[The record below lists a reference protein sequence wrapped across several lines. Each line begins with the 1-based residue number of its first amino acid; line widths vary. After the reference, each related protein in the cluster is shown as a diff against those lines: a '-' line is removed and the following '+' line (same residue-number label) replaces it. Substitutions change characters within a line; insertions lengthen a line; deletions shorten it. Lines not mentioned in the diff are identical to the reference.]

1 MKFILGSAQLG
12 FKYGLKKK
20 KINNKELDKIREILK
35 KNSLSTFDTAINY
48 GNSQKRIG
56 NLKIK
61 KKIITKIKLPKNN
74 RINFKNWYD
83 KVLLNTLDD
92 LKTKKIYALLIHN
105 TSDILRKNPELLNA
119 VLKSKRE
126 KLVSKVGISVYDLK
140 EVNDVLKFWKPDII
154 QIPLNIF
161 DQRFL
166 KKNFLKK
173 LKNQNIEIHV
183 RSCFLNGVLLK
194 DKLNKGNLKS
204 RDLFKKFINWCKK
217 KKISQLAAC
226 LHFVKKIKYIDG
238 VVVGFDSSK
247 QLKEIMYSFKKKLVL
262 VPNDFANNE
271 RKLID
276 PRKWRTN

>member
-20 KINNKELDKIREILK
+20 KINDKELDKIHEILK

-48 GNSQKRIG
+48 GDSQKRIG

-92 LKTKKIYALLIHN
+92 LKTKKIYAILIHN

-204 RDLFKKFINWCKK
+204 RDLFKKFIDWCKK

-226 LHFVKKIKYIDG
+226 LHFIKKIKDIDG
-238 VVVGFDSSK
+238 VVVGFDNSK

-276 PRKWRTN
+276 PRKWRIN

>member
-20 KINNKELDKIREILK
+20 KINDKELDKIHEILK
-35 KNSLSTFDTAINY
+35 KNLLSTFDTAINY

-105 TSDILRKNPELLNA
+105 TSDISRKNPELLNA

-183 RSCFLNGVLLK
+183 RSCFLNGALLK

-204 RDLFKKFINWCKK
+204 RDLFKKFINWCEK
-217 KKISQLAAC
+217 KKISQLTAC
-226 LHFVKKIKYIDG
+226 LHFIKKIKYIDG
-238 VVVGFDSSK
+238 VVVGFDNSK

-276 PRKWRTN
+276 PRKWRIN

>member
-20 KINNKELDKIREILK
+20 KINDKELDKIHEILK

-48 GNSQKRIG
+48 GDSQKRIG

-92 LKTKKIYALLIHN
+92 LKTKKIYAILIHN

-226 LHFVKKIKYIDG
+226 LHFIKKIKYIDG
-238 VVVGFDSSK
+238 VVVGFDNSK
-247 QLKEIMYSFKKKLVL
+247 QLKEIMYSYKKKLVL

-276 PRKWRTN
+276 PRKWRIN